1 MAVAVHKLSARARTG
16 QSASRV
22 LLVFIFFAALLGSA
36 ALFGYK
42 LIKPEKPIPRD
53 QYRGVVQLAPD
64 ERGQCQRFDFDNRT
78 GKMRLQ
84 GDTWCSD
91 ETLISPGPNPS
102 FGPLGGVRDYFRS
115 R

>member
-1 MAVAVHKLSARARTG
+1 MAATVDKLSVRARTG
-16 QSASRV
+16 QSGTRV
-22 LLVFIFFAALLGSA
+22 LLVFVFFAALLGSA
-36 ALFGYK
+36 ALVGYK
-42 LIKPEKPIPRD
+42 LIKPVKPIPRD

-64 ERGQCQRFDFDNRT
+64 DRGQCQRFDFDNQT

-84 GDTWCSD
+84 GETLCSD
-91 ETLISPGPNPS
+91 ESLISPGPNPS